1 MRAVVMRKNQLIPM
15 DVPEPEP
22 GPGQV
27 LVETAACGICGSD
40 LHTLRHTREFVDT
53 SKESGQNI
61 FVFDVDRDVIMGH
74 EFSAHIVEAVSP
86 KFAAGDPIVAYPI
99 VVGADG
105 PTGIGFSNDF
115 PGGFAERMVVMEG
128 ACLSVPNGLDMRHA
142 ALTEPMAVG
151 LHTVNQSA
159 IQAGKP
165 AVVLGCGPI
174 GLAIIASLA
183 LRQVEPIVAAD
194 FSQRRRK
201 LALEMGAH
209 VVVDPSEES
218 AVDAWRRIDSM
229 ADSSDRGLVIFEAVG
244 VPGMIESA
252 MREAPRLARIVV
264 VGLCMENDH
273 ITPAMGV
280 NKELLVQFV
289 LGWSPEEFAASLRSL
304 AEGKIDPS
312 PLITGEVG
320 IAGIPSAFEMLADP
334 NAHAKILVR
343 PELG

>member
-1 MRAVVMRKNQLIPM
+1 M
-15 DVPEPEP
+15 
-22 GPGQV
+22 
-27 LVETAACGICGSD
+27 LVETVACGICGSD
-40 LHTLRHTREFVDT
+40 LHALRHTREFVET
-53 SKESGQNI
+53 SKESGQSI
-61 FVFDVDRDVIMGH
+61 FVFDVDRDVVMGH
-74 EFSAHIVEAVSP
+74 EFSARVIEAPSS

-99 VVGADG
+99 IAGTEG
-105 PTGIGFSNDF
+105 PVGIGFSNDY
-115 PGGFAERMVVMEG
+115 PGGYGERMLLMEG
-128 ACLSVPNGLDMRHA
+128 ACLPVPNGLDLRHA

-165 AVVLGCGPI
+165 AVVLGCGPV
-174 GLAIIASLA
+174 GLATIASLA

-194 FSQRRRK
+194 FSPKRRM
-201 LALEMGAH
+201 LAAEMGAH
-209 VVVDPSEES
+209 LVVDPRQES

-229 ADSSDRGLVIFEAVG
+229 SDSSDRGLVIFEAVG

-264 VGLCMENDH
+264 VGLCMEADF
-273 ITPAMGV
+273 IRPTMGV
-280 NKELLVQFV
+280 NKELLIQFV

-312 PLITGEVG
+312 PLITAEVG
-320 IAGIPSAFEMLADP
+320 IADLPNAFEMLGDP
-334 NAHAKILVR
+334 DAHAKILVR

>member
-1 MRAVVMRKNQLIPM
+1 
-15 DVPEPEP
+15 
-22 GPGQV
+22 
-27 LVETAACGICGSD
+27 
-40 LHTLRHTREFVDT
+40 LRHTREFVET
-53 SKESGQNI
+53 SRESGQSI
-61 FVFDVDRDVIMGH
+61 FVFDVDRDVVMGH
-74 EFSAHIVEAVSP
+74 EFSAHIVEPAST
-86 KFAAGDPIVAYPI
+86 KFAVGDPIVAFPI
-99 VVGADG
+99 VAGVDG
-105 PTGIGFSNDF
+105 PLGIGFSNEF
-115 PGGFAERMVVMEG
+115 PGGYGERMVLTEG
-128 ACLSVPNGLDMRHA
+128 ACLPVPNGLDMRHA

-165 AVVLGCGPI
+165 AVVLGCGPV

-194 FSQRRRK
+194 FSPKRRK
-201 LALEMGAH
+201 LALTMGAH
-209 VVVDPSEES
+209 EVVDPREES

-229 ADSSDRGLVIFEAVG
+229 ADSSDRVLVIFEAVG

-264 VGLCMENDH
+264 VGLCMETDH
-273 ITPAMGV
+273 IKPTMGV

-304 AEGKIDPS
+304 AEGKIDAA

-320 IAGIPSAFEMLADP
+320 IAEVPSAFEMLADP
-334 NAHAKILVR
+334 DGHAKILVR
-343 PELG
+343 PDLG

>member
-1 MRAVVMRKNQLIPM
+1 
-15 DVPEPEP
+15 
-22 GPGQV
+22 
-27 LVETAACGICGSD
+27 
-40 LHTLRHTREFVDT
+40 
-53 SKESGQNI
+53 
-61 FVFDVDRDVIMGH
+61 
-74 EFSAHIVEAVSP
+74 
-86 KFAAGDPIVAYPI
+86 
-99 VVGADG
+99 
-105 PTGIGFSNDF
+105 
-115 PGGFAERMVVMEG
+115 
-128 ACLSVPNGLDMRHA
+128 
-142 ALTEPMAVG
+142 
-151 LHTVNQSA
+151 
-159 IQAGKP
+159 
-165 AVVLGCGPI
+165 
-174 GLAIIASLA
+174 
-183 LRQVEPIVAAD
+183 
-194 FSQRRRK
+194 
-201 LALEMGAH
+201 MGAH